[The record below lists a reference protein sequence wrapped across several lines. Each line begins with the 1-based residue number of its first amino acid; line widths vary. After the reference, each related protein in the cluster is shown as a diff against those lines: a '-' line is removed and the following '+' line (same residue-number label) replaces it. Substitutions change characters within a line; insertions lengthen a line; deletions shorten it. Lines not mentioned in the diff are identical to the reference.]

1 MPAHG
6 RCAADARALCRH
18 DCSGACALWHGRRC
32 ESLLR
37 PRQGGSSCIRY
48 WSSPE
53 SGAYSSIPEP
63 AVRSERQ
70 RTKTCASSPVRTGAS
85 ARSRRGRPS
94 AAPSSTAHTHPTAP
108 RTATRSPLLQ
118 PCAAAP
124 SLRAA
129 RESARWGA
137 HNASQKQTT
146 PIVRV
151 GTGTG
156 PHLRRTGVLVLAQ
169 TRSRAGGPAH
179 AALMT
184 GVYTDASRMPLRTPH
199 ARPTSMPAVPVV
211 SGFGTCRHT
220 GPAVCRSGLGQL
232 VRRFRALRC
241 AHCPSVRSIG

>member
-1 MPAHG
+1 M
-6 RCAADARALCRH
+6 RCGMAGGARA
-18 DCSGACALWHGRRC
+18 CSDPGRAAAHASGTGAA
-32 ESLLR
+32 
-37 PRQGGSSCIRY
+37 PR
-48 WSSPE
+48 
-53 SGAYSSIPEP
+53 
-63 AVRSERQ
+63 AVRTLAYPSL
-70 RTKTCASSPVRTGAS
+70 PS
-85 ARSRRGRPS
+85 ARSASERRPARARPS
-94 AAPSSTAHTHPTAP
+94 AQARWLAAAGVGPAPHHRVPHIPIQRPHAQP
-108 RTATRSPLLQ
+108 RAARPLLQ

-137 HNASQKQTT
+137 HNASQKQTN

-211 SGFGTCRHT
+211 SGFGTCRWAHLWAR
-220 GPAVCRSGLGQL
+220 PCAAVARL
-232 VRRFRALRC
+232 VGASVRGLRC
-241 AHCPSVRSIG
+241 AHCIALHCIALHCPSVRSVG